1 MVSTSKILTVSYGT
15 FSCTLEGFDDSF
27 DTMKAIAE
35 YFRDLASDDRYFGA
49 EPPTPDAEMLARIA
63 EKEIARRVEAH
74 FEAGGI
80 HLRAADAP
88 TIAPAPVTAPFDA
101 PVSEAPSEELSETPD
116 ETAEAV
122 EAPAEDTVEDLVEDT
137 VLAEADDL
145 IEEAAADEAPQ
156 EETAL
161 DVSAEEEAQPI
172 EEVEETA
179 FETDAEDDADLSA
192 EPVAQQADVLAEE
205 VNGTALE
212 ADAND
217 HADLKIEPVAEQADI
232 LTEDV
237 EEAAIEAE
245 DLIDLSTKP
254 ASEQADDFAEEIE
267 EAETQEAPS
276 EEAMDSDA
284 IAASISAALA
294 KDEEEQARGEDL
306 EEIEPHVES
315 ALDAEM
321 FDTVEED
328 TVADI
333 EGLTPAAAEAEAEDA
348 FEDLIEV
355 DPLVAA
361 EEDAYEVD
369 EVEDLVVADA
379 EAEETETLQDD
390 ADDDDDS
397 VAARLRRIRSVVA
410 RGSNGFEPGSFVED
424 QHAQEYRADTVSDLD
439 AALLV
444 DAPEDED
451 TAEDL
456 IPQPV
461 GEDTNDDVLAEV
473 EAEAEYVADEDSEDA
488 DLDRQDLDALTEDTV
503 SQLLA
508 DAMQSDDLGEHVET
522 EEDSPILNGEID
534 DDEVSPKTTLR
545 ARVLKMKR
553 SDFEAAVA
561 DGELEEAFEGFEDNV
576 FAEAT
581 DRAILSPEDEA
592 DLQSELD
599 AVAAELEADA
609 PEIEDDALTDS
620 AAEEDASD
628 KQAALEEAKAWEE
641 AIAQHD
647 DPVAEDQADV
657 EEYEA
662 EAEVEAEAED
672 AAAAYYDEEYDEE
685 DIVAPRS
692 RLLQDDE
699 RPISRL
705 FDEAQTHLNTPE
717 SARRRSTIQHL
728 RAAVEAKQAE
738 AKAGSELRPETDE
751 GAYRSD
757 IADVIGTNG
766 DEDADEAQKREI
778 RPARPRS
785 SRRPIESRPAPLKL
799 VAEQRVDTPQK
810 PIRPR
815 RVSAGQGG
823 DQAAE
828 LINVTQSA
836 ESFSEFA
843 EDIGANNLS
852 ELLEAAAAYMS
863 DVEGRVQFSRPM
875 LMGKLKEATRED
887 FSREDSLKS
896 FGQLLRNGKLQKLK
910 GGRFTVTDETEFR
923 AKKRDAG

>member
-74 FEAGGI
+74 FEEGGI
-80 HLRAADAP
+80 HLRAAEAP
-88 TIAPAPVTAPFDA
+88 ALAPAPAAAATEA
-101 PVSEAPSEELSETPD
+101 PVSEVPSEELPETQD
-116 ETAEAV
+116 DSAETV
-122 EAPAEDTVEDLVEDT
+122 EALAQDAEM
-137 VLAEADDL
+137 AEADVLVEEVASEDVADEYAAAEDMAAEDVVTEDVAAEEGAVEE
-145 IEEAAADEAPQ
+145 IADETSVAAEAAPV
-156 EETAL
+156 EETH
-161 DVSAEEEAQPI
+161 EEPSEV
-172 EEVEETA
+172 VEETA
-179 FETDAEDDADLSA
+179 FEAVSTVDADLSD
-192 EPVAQQADVLAEE
+192 ES
-205 VNGTALE
+205 
-212 ADAND
+212 
-217 HADLKIEPVAEQADI
+217 VAEQDDDA
-232 LTEDV
+232 V
-237 EEAAIEAE
+237 EEVEEVEEVDTAE
-245 DLIDLSTKP
+245 VT
-254 ASEQADDFAEEIE
+254 E
-267 EAETQEAPS
+267 
-276 EEAMDSDA
+276 DSDA
-284 IAASISAALA
+284 IAASISAALDA
-294 KDEEEQARGEDL
+294 DDTEQAHGEGL
-306 EEIEPHVES
+306 EELEHHLES
-315 ALDAEM
+315 APEAEM
-321 FDTVEED
+321 LDS
-328 TVADI
+328 
-333 EGLTPAAAEAEAEDA
+333 
-348 FEDLIEV
+348 
-355 DPLVAA
+355 AA
-361 EEDAYEVD
+361 EEDAPAD
-369 EVEDLVVADA
+369 IEDDTTEAA
-379 EAEETETLQDD
+379 EAEVEEAFEAPIEDESHVDADEDAYETAEFEDQDAFEVAAEEIEPIQDD
-390 ADDDDDS
+390 ADDNDDS

-439 AALLV
+439 AALLA
-444 DAPEDED
+444 DAPDEDDAAEDLNVLAEDED
-451 TAEDL
+451 TSEYVPFETMAED
-456 IPQPV
+456 
-461 GEDTNDDVLAEV
+461 EAEV
-473 EAEAEYVADEDSEDA
+473 EAEVEHVAEEERELDEHDPQDMDS
-488 DLDRQDLDALTEDTV
+488 LTEDTV

-508 DAMQSDDLGEHVET
+508 DAMPSDDHDEHAEIEEENSALSGEI
-522 EEDSPILNGEID
+522 EEDEAPA
-534 DDEVSPKTTLR
+534 KTTLR

-561 DGELEEAFEGFEDNV
+561 DSELEEAFEGFEDNV
-576 FAEAT
+576 FADTT
-581 DRAILSPEDEA
+581 DQAILSPEDEA

-609 PEIEDDALTDS
+609 PEVEEDLQLDDD
-620 AAEEDASD
+620 AEEDASH
-628 KQAALEEAKAWEE
+628 KQAVLEEAAAWQETL
-641 AIAQHD
+641 AQQD
-647 DPVAEDQADV
+647 EPASEDPAEVAEYDAESAEALAAFDD
-657 EEYEA
+657 EEYEY
-662 EAEVEAEAED
+662 E
-672 AAAAYYDEEYDEE
+672 YEEE
-685 DIVAPRS
+685 IAPRS
-692 RLLQDDE
+692 RLLQNDE

-738 AKAGSELRPETDE
+738 AKAGSELSPEADE

-757 IADVIGTNG
+757 IADVMRTNDG
-766 DEDADEAQKREI
+766 EDADEAQKPEG
-778 RPARPRS
+778 RPGRPR

-823 DQAAE
+823 DE
-828 LINVTQSA
+828 GVETIHVTQSA

-896 FGQLLRNGKLQKLK
+896 FGQLLRSGKLQKLK

-923 AKKRDAG
+923 AKKRDAS